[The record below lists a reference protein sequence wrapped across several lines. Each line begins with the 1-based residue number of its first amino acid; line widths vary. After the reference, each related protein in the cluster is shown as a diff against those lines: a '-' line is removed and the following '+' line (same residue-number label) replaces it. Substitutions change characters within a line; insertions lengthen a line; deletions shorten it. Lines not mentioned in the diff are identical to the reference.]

1 MNRCDRQTP
10 PRPPARTS
18 ARTSTLAPARW
29 KPLLLCAA
37 LLGSALP
44 AQAGWMDSLFGK
56 GGASAEAAK
65 PGAGQRLWPIGEF
78 TMVRLV
84 AHEAGSSPNQ
94 QPVQLQPEV
103 LRQQLALV
111 QSVGRSGRQP
121 LFAADELAS
130 LVEPLVQA
138 FGRAGP
144 NDDVLLLSASRRDG
158 GVLMAPT
165 AVTARLF
172 VQGGELQLI
181 VHDARFD
188 FYDTYRGTQVAPRF
202 TYGSRTAAGE
212 AVIQSAGASNRR
224 PDWLSIPLQMAA
236 APAATLPPTPPPATA
251 APAALPPPPAPP
263 QAAPA
268 PAPKPLDAAAAA
280 DIERRLETLKRLHD
294 KGLITNDEYQQKRKE
309 ILQLL

>member
-1 MNRCDRQTP
+1 MNRSNRPTP
-10 PRPPARTS
+10 PRPPATSPAPTS
-18 ARTSTLAPARW
+18 ALAPARW
-29 KPLLLCAA
+29 TPLLLCAA

-56 GGASAEAAK
+56 GGASAEAAQ
-65 PGAGQRLWPIGEF
+65 PGPGQRLWPIGEF

-84 AHEAGSSPNQ
+84 AREAGSSPNQ

-111 QSVGRSGRQP
+111 QSIGRSGPQP
-121 LFAADELAS
+121 LFAPDELAS

-138 FGRAGP
+138 FGRAGA
-144 NDDVLLLSASRRDG
+144 NDDVLLLSASRRDS

-188 FYDTYRGTQVAPRF
+188 FYDTYRGTHVAPRF

-212 AVIQSAGASNRR
+212 AVIRSAGASNRR
-224 PDWLSIPLQMAA
+224 PDWLSIPLHMAA
-236 APAATLPPTPPPATA
+236 APAATPAPMSA
-251 APAALPPPPAPP
+251 APAALPVPPSAPP

-268 PAPKPLDAAAAA
+268 PAPKPLDAAGAA

-294 KGLITNDEYQQKRKE
+294 KGLITDDEYRQKRKE